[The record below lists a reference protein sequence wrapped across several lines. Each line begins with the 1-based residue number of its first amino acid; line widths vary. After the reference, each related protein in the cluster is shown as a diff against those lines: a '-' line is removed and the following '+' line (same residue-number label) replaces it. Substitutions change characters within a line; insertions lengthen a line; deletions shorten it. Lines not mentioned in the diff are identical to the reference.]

1 MNFVTTFLFTFEQ
14 VKRSSH
20 LLFYLLF
27 TLFSRYESFNSR
39 DIWNDGKISRQVTC
53 PSWFQWMAQLGAA
66 THVARRFCWKL
77 TVADRVEDVLNGKT
91 RKVRWSAVKFDSDSA
106 LNQTHGNALDLFCKQ
121 SQNIWKPLW
130 KHRKTRTPIEL
141 WIRVVYFSYFFH
153 CIVETCWKSQ
163 RSCGDSELVGTMAW
177 YFLCSMAK
185 SLTLSSSSSCFLT
198 SFSRIVRQLC
208 SHPETWPLQHVRPAN
223 CVKGATHKKPARP
236 VRKFISSCKKNNLK
250 GEAPLPWNNIV
261 QVS

>member
-1 MNFVTTFLFTFEQ
+1 MERHAKCVDLLWSLILIVPWIKHMEMLLTCFVNNL
-14 VKRSSH
+14 
-20 LLFYLLF
+20 
-27 TLFSRYESFNSR
+27 
-39 DIWNDGKISRQVTC
+39 
-53 PSWFQWMAQLGAA
+53 
-66 THVARRFCWKL
+66 
-77 TVADRVEDVLNGKT
+77 KT
-91 RKVRWSAVKFDSDSA
+91 S
-106 LNQTHGNALDLFCKQ
+106 GNHCE
-121 SQNIWKPLW
+121 

-141 WIRVVYFSYFFH
+141 WIRVVFFSYFFH
-153 CIVETCWKSQ
+153 CIVETCWKSK